1 MQSARPLR
9 YRSSMRK
16 PIAKLVLCK
25 ETIRAL
31 INTDLARV
39 IGGQGDVALANGGSL
54 DAKTTCAAAARPVG

>member
-16 PIAKLVLCK
+16 PIAKLALCK

-31 INTDLARV
+31 INADLPRV
-39 IGGQGDVALANGGSL
+39 IGGQDKRIELAEDS
-54 DAKTTCAAAARPVG
+54 AKAMCPAPAARLGG